1 MEKKDDNTIQPNND
15 KKIEESNIKKP
26 KKRGR
31 KPKNL
36 LNPNAP
42 KKSIKKEKKRKEK
55 IGNHDFGMVEKD
67 TSGISTEHLILHLK
81 INTQDSKFK
90 PNHQTEQDLLAYTPE
105 LNEPLPYEMLP
116 SDSYPCPLVNPLE
129 DDPSDNTE
137 SPKVLNS
144 TKEDKKMKNS
154 IHSTKK
160 NENNEEK
167 ENLDLEYTEDGKR
180 KWISENTCSQVI
192 NKNNYQNLSSFQ
204 QKSERVNKSATDV
217 PVHHLPPI
225 TDINCWWCCHSFT
238 WNPFVLPISKE
249 NNKVYR
255 SIGCFCCPEC
265 CAAYIFESGKRA
277 TIKPIHSLASYLMDG
292 VGKPDLIV
300 DGYASPHGF
309 ALKPSHAKMLQDA
322 DIIFWVGE
330 DIENFLEKPL
340 KSIAKNAEKIELME
354 IKKLT
359 KLKFRER
366 NIFDEHDDHGHD
378 DHAKKDDHDDHDHD
392 KKGHKEDDHD
402 DHDHDKKGHKE
413 EGHDDHGHGHEGHAH
428 GEFDPHIWLD
438 PMNAKIILDEMAIH
452 LIENDQKN
460 EKKYKE
466 NLKSAHKDL
475 DKLTKKIKSDL
486 NKDFKSVVFHDAYQY
501 FEKRFGINILGAFT
515 VNTDVMPGA
524 EQLAEIR
531 EVIEHDKVSCIFSE
545 PQFNPDIIKAV
556 AKDMNIATGV
566 IDPLGATLD
575 PGKDLYFDL
584 INNMSK
590 SFKGC

>member
-1 MEKKDDNTIQPNND
+1 MKT
-15 KKIEESNIKKP
+15 IKKFP
-26 KKRGR
+26 
-31 KPKNL
+31 
-36 LNPNAP
+36 
-42 KKSIKKEKKRKEK
+42 
-55 IGNHDFGMVEKD
+55 
-67 TSGISTEHLILHLK
+67 LILTIL
-81 INTQDSKFK
+81 S
-90 PNHQTEQDLLAYTPE
+90 LLTIFTP
-105 LNEPLPYEMLP
+105 
-116 SDSYPCPLVNPLE
+116 VNAE
-129 DDPSDNTE
+129 I
-137 SPKVLNS
+137 KV
-144 TKEDKKMKNS
+144 
-154 IHSTKK
+154 
-160 NENNEEK
+160 
-167 ENLDLEYTEDGKR
+167 
-180 KWISENTCSQVI
+180 V
-192 NKNNYQNLSSFQ
+192 
-204 QKSERVNKSATDV
+204 
-217 PVHHLPPI
+217 
-225 TDINCWWCCHSFT
+225 
-238 WNPFVLPISKE
+238 
-249 NNKVYR
+249 
-255 SIGCFCCPEC
+255 
-265 CAAYIFESGKRA
+265 A

-292 VGKPDLIV
+292 VGKPNLIV

-340 KSIAKNAEKIELME
+340 KSIAKNAEKIELTE

-366 NIFDEHDDHGHD
+366 NIFDEHDDH
-378 DHAKKDDHDDHDHD
+378 
-392 KKGHKEDDHD
+392 
-402 DHDHDKKGHKE
+402 
-413 EGHDDHGHGHEGHAH
+413 GHDDHGHGHEGHAH

-466 NLKSAHKDL
+466 NLKNAHKDL

>member
-1 MEKKDDNTIQPNND
+1 MKTLKKLPFLLSILSFLTIFSPA
-15 KKIEESNIKKP
+15 
-26 KKRGR
+26 
-31 KPKNL
+31 
-36 LNPNAP
+36 NA
-42 KKSIKKEKKRKEK
+42 
-55 IGNHDFGMVEKD
+55 DV
-67 TSGISTEHLILHLK
+67 
-81 INTQDSKFK
+81 
-90 PNHQTEQDLLAYTPE
+90 
-105 LNEPLPYEMLP
+105 
-116 SDSYPCPLVNPLE
+116 
-129 DDPSDNTE
+129 
-137 SPKVLNS
+137 KV
-144 TKEDKKMKNS
+144 
-154 IHSTKK
+154 
-160 NENNEEK
+160 
-167 ENLDLEYTEDGKR
+167 
-180 KWISENTCSQVI
+180 V
-192 NKNNYQNLSSFQ
+192 
-204 QKSERVNKSATDV
+204 
-217 PVHHLPPI
+217 
-225 TDINCWWCCHSFT
+225 
-238 WNPFVLPISKE
+238 
-249 NNKVYR
+249 
-255 SIGCFCCPEC
+255 
-265 CAAYIFESGKRA
+265 A

-292 VGKPDLIV
+292 IGKPDLIV

-309 ALKPSHAKMLQDA
+309 ALKPSHAKMLQNA

-330 DIENFLEKPL
+330 DIESFLEKPL

-392 KKGHKEDDHD
+392 KKGHKED
-402 DHDHDKKGHKE
+402 
-413 EGHDDHGHGHEGHAH
+413 GHDDHGHGHEGHAH